1 MHYLP
6 TTSKVCESD
15 HQQLYTAFLTLLLY
29 EVKKSSSH
37 LKYSLFTNTIQS
49 VQERS
54 PTTVYSNFNT
64 KKWSPHCRTIS
75 VIVSYVHLQN
85 FTCLQQDS
93 IPWPLGCRC
102 SALITDVMGLDSHSR
117 HLKFSGAHIRQS
129 LKPSSEGESF
139 LQFSSQPRFIN
150 ISFTVLIAHPD
161 EQLLFAR
168 WLWNTSN
175 PTPLWTP
182 LIPIVVSLWTD
193 N

>member
-1 MHYLP
+1 MHCLP

-29 EVKKSSSH
+29 ELKKSSSH

-64 KKWSPHCRTIS
+64 KKWFPHCRTIS
-75 VIVSYVHLQN
+75 VIVSYAHLQN
-85 FTCLQQDS
+85 FTCPQQDS

-102 SALITDVMGLDSHSR
+102 SALITDVMGLDSHWR
-117 HLKFSGAHIRQS
+117 HLKFSDAHIRQS
-129 LKPSSEGESF
+129 LRPSSKCESF
-139 LQFSSQPRFIN
+139 LQFSSQPYFIN

>member
-1 MHYLP
+1 MHCLP

-29 EVKKSSSH
+29 ELKKSSSH

-64 KKWSPHCRTIS
+64 KKWFPHCRTIS
-75 VIVSYVHLQN
+75 VIVSNVHPQN

-93 IPWPLGCRC
+93 IPWPLRCRC
-102 SALITDVMGLDSHSR
+102 SALITDVMGLDSHWR
-117 HLKFSGAHIRQS
+117 HLKFPGAHTRQS
-129 LKPSSEGESF
+129 LRPSSKCESF
-139 LQFSSQPRFIN
+139 LQFSSQPHFIN

-161 EQLLFAR
+161 EQLLFAS

>member
-6 TTSKVCESD
+6 TTSKVCEAD
-15 HQQLYTAFLTLLLY
+15 HQQLYTAFLTLLY
-29 EVKKSSSH
+29 ELKKSSSH

-64 KKWSPHCRTIS
+64 KKWSPYCRTIS

-102 SALITDVMGLDSHSR
+102 SALITDVMGLDSHWR

-168 WLWNTSN
+168 WLRNTSN